1 MRYLAEHLRGE
12 VPTMARG
19 THRSTCLITGDVNLD
34 HSVGLLSAGFLHC
47 PVTVFPFVI
56 DRYLGRGALRPREFL
71 LKLAPTHFGT
81 GRVTLACKL
90 LLWYFPMVIFFFM
103 SFIPFTFMN
112 CPHY

>member
-19 THRSTCLITGDVNLD
+19 THRSTCLTTGDVNLD
-34 HSVGLLSAGFLHC
+34 HLVRLLSAGFLHC

-56 DRYLGRGALRPREFL
+56 DRYLGRGALRPHEFL

-81 GRVTLACKL
+81 GRVTCMQVITVV
-90 LLWYFPMVIFFFM
+90 FPNGDFFFI